1 MRITSKGQVTIP
13 IAIREKAGFLP
24 STEVEFLMDGSAV
37 KIVKAT
43 EHKDTSR
50 GNDIVSYFKQGR
62 KRWKTT
68 GMSADEIMALT
79 RDWEMPEKGAE
90 RTSLGGNNE

>member
-13 IAIREKAGFLP
+13 IVIREQAGFLP
-24 STEVEFLMDGSAV
+24 NTEVEFLMEGNAV

-43 EHKDTSR
+43 DQKDKSR
-50 GNDIVSYFKQGR
+50 GNDIVSYFMEGR

-68 GMSADEIMALT
+68 TMSADEIMALT
-79 RDWEMPEKGAE
+79 RDWDMPEKRAGQT
-90 RTSLGGNNE
+90 RPDGKNG

>member
-24 STEVEFLMDGSAV
+24 NTDVEFLMEGSAV
-37 KIVKAT
+37 RIVKAADY
-43 EHKDTSR
+43 KNTSR
-50 GNDIVSYFKQGR
+50 GNDIVSYFMEGR

-68 GMSADEIMALT
+68 AMSADEIMALT
-79 RDWEMPEKGAE
+79 RDWDIPEKRAGQT
-90 RTSLGGNNE
+90 RPDGKTG

>member
-24 STEVEFLMDGSAV
+24 STEVEFLMEGSAV

-50 GNDIVSYFKQGR
+50 GNDIVGYFKEGR

-79 RDWEMPEKGAE
+79 RDWDMPEKRAE
-90 RTSLGGNNE
+90 QISQDGKNE